1 MNFKAAVVED
11 DPDVR
16 GMLAGLVEEYARE
29 RGHGAVVMRYADGY
43 AFMGD
48 YKGDFDVLLL
58 DIDMPGI
65 NGMEVAE
72 KVRAAGDDVIIVFV
86 TNMAQY
92 AVAGYSV
99 RALDFILK
107 PVTRGGFMM
116 KFDRVC
122 RELGHRISDGRVRL
136 ANRND
141 TRSVGV
147 GDIKYVEASNHDLV
161 YHLFDGN
168 FRMRGTITEAEKTLA
183 PYHFV
188 RCNSCYLVNLKYVE
202 GGHGDV
208 IVVAGEEL
216 RMSRSRRA
224 AFMTELAR
232 YAGGSV

>member
-16 GMLAGLVEEYARE
+16 EMLAGLVEEYARE
-29 RGHGAVVMRYADGY
+29 RAYGAVVMRYADGY

-136 ANRND
+136 ANRKD

-168 FRMRGTITEAEKTLA
+168 FRMRGTSTEAEKTLA

-188 RCNSCYLVNLKYVE
+188 RCNSCYLVNLNYVQAIRGYIAVVDGDE
-202 GGHGDV
+202 LQISRPRRKAFVQALNDYLGGG
-208 IVVAGEEL
+208 I
-216 RMSRSRRA
+216 
-224 AFMTELAR
+224 
-232 YAGGSV
+232 